1 MTIDENEL
9 VRLLFRTGHG
19 DQAAF
24 ATLYEQTCARLHS
37 VCLQLLGRR
46 EDAEEALQETYVRIW
61 HQADSYSP
69 QRGSVLTWMISIAR
83 YRAIDQMRRRGRR
96 REDVTDDLDAVPEGA
111 LADATRGPQELSALA
126 TDAGALAYCMD
137 TLSDAQRQAI
147 RLAFLEGLTH
157 SELCD
162 RLGSPLGS
170 VKSWIRRGLQALK
183 RCLQG

>member
-1 MTIDENEL
+1 MTVDDSEL
-9 VRLLFRTGHG
+9 VRLLYRAGHG

-24 ATLYEQTCARLHS
+24 ARLYEHTASRLNS

-69 QRGSVLTWMISIAR
+69 ARGSVLTWMISIAR
-83 YRAIDQMRRRGRR
+83 YRAIDQIRRRGRR
-96 REDVTDDLDAVPEGA
+96 RHSESDPLEQAPEAA
-111 LADATRGPQELSALA
+111 LADPARGPQEISALTA
-126 TDAGALAYCMD
+126 DASALAYCMD
-137 TLSDAQRQAI
+137 TLTDAQRQAI
-147 RLAFLEGLTH
+147 HLAFIEGLTH
-157 SELCD
+157 SELCT

-170 VKSWIRRGLQALK
+170 VKSWVRRGLQALK